1 MAKQIY
7 DFYSDPSH
15 GWLKVSKE
23 ELKELGISTEI
34 TAYSYQRGK
43 DVFLEEDCD
52 ASLFFKTKQEK
63 QGITIKFRD
72 HYAGER
78 TSKIR
83 NYDRYSIA

>member
-15 GWLKVSKE
+15 GWLKVSRKE
-23 ELKELGISTEI
+23 LEELGIATKI
-34 TAYSYQRGK
+34 TAFSYQRK
-43 DVFLEEDCD
+43 NDVFLDEDCD

-72 HYAGER
+72 HAADIR
-78 TSKIR
+78 VSKIR
-83 NYDRYSIA
+83 NYPSYTPA